1 MAIGARG
8 GDILGQ
14 FLTEAVLLCLAGGF
28 IGLTLGVGISIIV
41 SQLFDWPVFISPG
54 IILISILASAAVG
67 VLFGYVP
74 ARRASQLN
82 PIEALRYE

>member
-8 GDILGQ
+8 SDILGQ
-14 FLTEAVLLCLAGGF
+14 FLTEAVLLCLAGGL
-28 IGLTLGVGISIIV
+28 IGLTLGLGIAVVV
-41 SQLFDWPVFISPG
+41 SALLSWPVYVSPG
-54 IILISILASAAVG
+54 IVLLAILASAAVG